1 MVHLLFVI
9 SREDLAVFAC
19 MCVLKRD
26 AIGGERQR
34 EGGRE
39 GGGKRGREKRRDVG
53 GGRRG
58 WRERACERA
67 EAIKNM
73 ISTYSVE

>member
-1 MVHLLFVI
+1 MVHLLLVI

-26 AIGGERQR
+26 GIGGKRQR
-34 EGGRE
+34 EGGR
-39 GGGKRGREKRRDVG
+39 G
-53 GGRRG
+53 GGRGRGEREGRERGG
-58 WRERACERA
+58 WRERAHEQA